1 MTIPTFICKILHEEN
16 HEMYKGYNRAQNSI
30 LEMCILV
37 SRLGIIDINKI
48 YKEMNYLRIAVE
60 KTANEDDLIIWEKLK
75 EKIGNILSIGTIDTN
90 DSITKI
96 GCNYKVAFGAV
107 SSALKYLESCKN
119 IKIYC
124 LKSLSKEKHGDNS
137 VFFSFILINELLPF
151 LIAFSLNPPHDNI
164 ETRYKR

>member
-1 MTIPTFICKILHEEN
+1 MMSNVVDRVSNFVKKIKSEESSINKLNIKHHPRTLEEN
-16 HEMYKGYNRAQNSI
+16 
-30 LEMCILV
+30 
-37 SRLGIIDINKI
+37 
-48 YKEMNYLRIAVE
+48 
-60 KTANEDDLIIWEKLK
+60 KTIFEEKLK

-124 LKSLSKEKHGDNS
+124 LKSLSKEKHGDNYFLKLFNENIIFYDDENYTEDENCKKYENLVQKVKTEDFTS
-137 VFFSFILINELLPF
+137 LI
-151 LIAFSLNPPHDNI
+151 
-164 ETRYKR
+164 YKLCKD